1 MSNARIDLL
10 EERIAWLQRHSVEQ
24 DKVMLAQGK
33 EIDRLRADL
42 KRLID
47 RLPDASDAAVS
58 TDADPHQ
65 ERPPHY

>member
-1 MSNARIDLL
+1 MSNERLDLI

-24 DKVMLAQGK
+24 DKIILAQGK

-42 KRLID
+42 KRVVDRIPDTESAID
-47 RLPDASDAAVS
+47 SQ
-58 TDADPHQ
+58 Q